1 MSSTT
6 HQVDTFF
13 EKTAGTGA
21 PSASLSVVDDYID
34 GEIVDQAIVDK
45 KKFGSD
51 EIEKDS
57 RTGENV
63 KQLLV
68 VLQTELRNWQ
78 GVSKVPTNED
88 GSAKAASEDDGR
100 RAVYVAPWTNIHSAV
115 NDAIVAATGKKGPLL
130 TGGRLGVKI
139 TELRNTGKGNPLK
152 IHAAR
157 YVPPAASDGFF
168 NETAAP
174 AAAPAAPAA
183 QTTVAQPVA
192 AAPAVQ
198 QDPWATEA
206 AAAATAPPAGQ
217 PEPPPF

>member
-1 MSSTT
+1 VTSTT

-21 PSASLSVVDDYID
+21 PSASLSKVDDFVY

-68 VLQTELRNWQ
+68 VLKTDLRNWQ
-78 GVSKVPTNED
+78 GVSKIPTNED
-88 GSAKAASEDDGR
+88 KTEKAASEDDGR
-100 RAVYVAPWTNIHSAV
+100 RAVYVAPWSNIHSAV
-115 NDAIVAATGKKGPLL
+115 AEAVVAATGAKGPLL
-130 TGGRLGVKI
+130 NGGKLGVKI
-139 TELRNTGKGNPLK
+139 TELKDTGKGNPLK
-152 IHAAR
+152 IHAAT
-157 YVPPAASDGFF
+157 YTAPAASAGFF

-174 AAAPAAPAA
+174 AASQPAPAAPAA
-183 QTTVAQPVA
+183 Q
-192 AAPAVQ
+192 
-198 QDPWATEA
+198 QDPWAST
-206 AAAATAPPAGQ
+206 PPAAGK
-217 PEPPPF
+217 PPF